1 MPIYEYACTACSHE
15 FEMLVRSDTVPQCP
29 RCQSTQLTKLLSVFA
44 TSADSASAVL
54 PPSPCGSCATPGA
67 HGGCPFAPGGKR

>member
-1 MPIYEYACTACSHE
+1 
-15 FEMLVRSDTVPQCP
+15 
-29 RCQSTQLTKLLSVFA
+29 LTKLLSVFA

-67 HGGCPFAPGGKR
+67 HGGCPFGPGERR